1 MLSRLSLFVAGL
13 FLMVGLAACGG
24 NGADAPDTADTA
36 DTFDPDTP
44 TTELTINTVDDQILY
59 EDDRFT
65 VPAGEEI
72 SLTLDNT
79 GTTSPAM
86 VHNVVILNTM
96 DDEVINRVGQA
107 ALEAGAPNYIP
118 EDDAILAHTDMADP
132 GETVSMTFTA
142 PSEPGEYRFICTYP
156 GHYGVMQGTMVVA
169 EA

>member
-24 NGADAPDTADTA
+24 NGADAPDADTA
-36 DTFDPDTP
+36 DTLDPDTP
-44 TTELTINTVDDQILY
+44 TTEVTIHTVDDQMLY

-72 SLTLDNT
+72 SLTVDNS

-86 VHNVVILNTM
+86 VHNVVILDTM
-96 DDEVINRVGQA
+96 DDEVIDRVGQA

-118 EDDAILAHTDMADP
+118 EDDAIMAYTEMADP
-132 GETVSMTFTA
+132 GEMKSMTFTA

>member
-24 NGADAPDTADTA
+24 NGADAPDTDTA

-44 TTELTINTVDDQILY
+44 TTEVTINTVDDQMLY

-72 SLTLDNT
+72 TLTMDNS
-79 GTTSPAM
+79 GTSSPAM

-96 DDEVINRVGQA
+96 DDEAIDRVGQA

-118 EDDAILAHTDMADP
+118 EDDAILANTEMADP

-156 GHYGVMQGTMVVA
+156 GHYGLMQGTMVVV